1 MENDTYD
8 QLGPSQMEFLSHL
21 RLPGGSVRHNF
32 GGLYKFKVRGSKI
45 PIPHHR
51 KSLES
56 SEKKSRKGWN
66 KLELN

>member
-32 GGLYKFKVRGSKI
+32 GGLYKFEMRGSKI

-51 KSLES
+51 KSLEGQKRS
-56 SEKKSRKGWN
+56 VGKVEINWN
-66 KLELN
+66 

>member
-51 KSLES
+51 KSF
-56 SEKKSRKGWN
+56 
-66 KLELN
+66 